1 MAFNNESVNLGLN
14 ASNIFHTLPPVTD
27 ATGLGLEEEDI
38 AGNSTYVF
46 DFGPKRDS
54 LSSVIPMTVI
64 YIVIL
69 ITGLVGNICT
79 CFVIIRNKHMRT
91 VTNYYLFSLAL
102 SDLLL
107 LIVGLPQ
114 ELYLLWNKYPYV
126 FGEAFCII
134 RGYTSEMSTYAS
146 ILTITLFTLE
156 RYFAICHPLRTH
168 TMSKLSRAIY
178 MIIGVWIFS
187 LFAATH
193 VALQL
198 GVVFYEYKGQ
208 KIYETA
214 ECTLKTPLQHAF
226 LGSTLAF
233 FIVPMIVISV
243 LYVQIGMQLR
253 ESDSV
258 SHNRSET
265 NIEQSETLNG
275 DNKQFSLK
283 KVHLAKLLKRHST
296 RSIRGSATS
305 SRKAVIKM
313 LFAVVVAFFICWAP
327 FHAQRLMAIYVVQQT
342 PTVVMIYTTL
352 THISGITYY
361 VSATINPIL
370 YSIMSKKFRHA
381 FKNTLAHCCRKN
393 GSYERNSLR
402 YSSYAGCQTNV
413 VRSNNSSNFNNN
425 SSLSRKKKPPEKE
438 EHRNGNTEW
447 RHLANN
453 N

>member
-1 MAFNNESVNLGLN
+1 MALPHNESVNLSLN
-14 ASNIFHTLPPVTD
+14 VSRLLHPHSTITSLT
-27 ATGLGLEEEDI
+27 EEDE
-38 AGNSTYVF
+38 GNFSTYIF

-64 YIVIL
+64 YVVIL
-69 ITGLVGNICT
+69 ITGLFGNICT
-79 CFVIIRNKHMRT
+79 CVVIIRNKHMRT
-91 VTNYYLFSLAL
+91 VTNYYLFSLAV

-134 RGYTSEMSTYAS
+134 RGYTAEMSTYAS

-156 RYFAICHPLRTH
+156 RYLAICHPLRTH

-187 LFAATH
+187 LLCALH

-198 GVVFYEYKGQ
+198 GIVYQEYHGHR
-208 KIYETA
+208 IYETA
-214 ECTLKTPLQHAF
+214 ECTLKTTLRHAF

-243 LYVQIGMQLR
+243 LYVQIGVQLR

-258 SHNRSET
+258 SHNRSEI
-265 NIEQSETLNG
+265 NMEQTENLNG

-283 KVHLAKLLKRHST
+283 KVQLAKLLKRHST
-296 RSIRGSATS
+296 RSIRGTATS

-313 LFAVVVAFFICWAP
+313 LC
-327 FHAQRLMAIYVVQQT
+327 
-342 PTVVMIYTTL
+342 
-352 THISGITYY
+352 
-361 VSATINPIL
+361 
-370 YSIMSKKFRHA
+370 K
-381 FKNTLAHCCRKN
+381 
-393 GSYERNSLR
+393 
-402 YSSYAGCQTNV
+402 
-413 VRSNNSSNFNNN
+413 
-425 SSLSRKKKPPEKE
+425 
-438 EHRNGNTEW
+438 
-447 RHLANN
+447 
-453 N
+453 